1 MFLLGK
7 IIFMVG
13 INWFF
18 INTVICIEFYEYR
31 KIQWYVRN
39 IGYFDVLS
47 LLCVVVGILL
57 VIQGLVL

>member
-7 IIFMVG
+7 LFFMLG
-13 INWFF
+13 LNWFF
-18 INTVICIEFYEYR
+18 MNTVICLEFSEHKKLQGY
-31 KIQWYVRN
+31 IRN